1 MHGEATGGS
10 KAELEVDG
18 DRYSRLQEW
27 ARGWSRWGPKVAET
41 LEFAVELYSCFDSTQ
56 SVTSPS

>member
-1 MHGEATGGS
+1 MHGEATGSS
-10 KAELEVDG
+10 KAELEVDE

-41 LEFAVELYSCFDSTQ
+41 LEFAVKVRGCFDSAQ
-56 SVTSPS
+56 